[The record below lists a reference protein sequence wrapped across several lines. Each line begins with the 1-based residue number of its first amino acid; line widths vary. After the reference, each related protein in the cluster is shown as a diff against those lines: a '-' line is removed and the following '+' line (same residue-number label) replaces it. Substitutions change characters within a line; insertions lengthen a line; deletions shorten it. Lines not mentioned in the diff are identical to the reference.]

1 VSCQSVLFSL
11 APAVWLS
18 GQLCTALCCA
28 GPCWAVLCC
37 IVPCCAVP
45 CRAAPRCTVLPSYL
59 HFMLSCA
66 VSCSAVLCAALL
78 LQEYLRAA
86 HVLAGIDTPVAV
98 FLRCYA
104 LYLAGEK
111 RKE

>member
-1 VSCQSVLFSL
+1 MF
-11 APAVWLS
+11 
-18 GQLCTALCCA
+18 
-28 GPCWAVLCC
+28 PCYAQQ
-37 IVPCCAVP
+37 PFCAV
-45 CRAAPRCTVLPSYL
+45 
-59 HFMLSCA
+59 
-66 VSCSAVLCAALL
+66 
-78 LQEYLRAA
+78 LQEYQRAA

>member
-1 VSCQSVLFSL
+1 
-11 APAVWLS
+11 
-18 GQLCTALCCA
+18 
-28 GPCWAVLCC
+28 
-37 IVPCCAVP
+37 VP
-45 CRAAPRCTVLPSYL
+45 
-59 HFMLSCA
+59 
-66 VSCSAVLCAALL
+66 
-78 LQEYLRAA
+78 QEYQRAA